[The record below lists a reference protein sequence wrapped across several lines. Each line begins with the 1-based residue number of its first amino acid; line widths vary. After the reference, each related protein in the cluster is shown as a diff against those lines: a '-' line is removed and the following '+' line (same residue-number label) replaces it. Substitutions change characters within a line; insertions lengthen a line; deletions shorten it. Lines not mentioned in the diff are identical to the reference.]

1 MPRRDYRPRT
11 VDAELAGA
19 LGAAGAVLLE
29 GPRGCGKTATARQA
43 AASEVRFDVDDN
55 ARQAA
60 RIDPALVL
68 DGPVPRLLDEWQLV
82 PAVWNHVR
90 RAVDDRVDPG
100 QFILTGSAVP
110 GDDATRHTGALRI
123 LRLRMRPMTLAEAGV
138 GTATISLAALFAGEG
153 ARSSDTGL
161 TVPDIAELVTAGGWP
176 GLLGRGPADAATA
189 VRGFVDELR
198 RVDVSRVD
206 GVARDPE
213 RVGRLLRSLA
223 RNVATPAAVATLA
236 ADTGGTGTPLKDDT
250 VAEYLSVLER
260 LFVVEDQP
268 AWAPH
273 LRSRSVLRRGAKR
286 HFVDPSLAVAAL
298 ETGPARLLGDLN
310 LLGLLFESL
319 VIRDLRVY
327 AQGLGGRV
335 LHYRDNTGL
344 EVDAVVELGDG
355 RWGAFEIKLGA
366 GLVDDGAATLA
377 RFAGRIDTAKCG
389 SPAVLAVISGTG
401 YGYVRNDGV
410 AVVPVGA
417 RGA

>member
-1 MPRRDYRPRT
+1 MKP
-11 VDAELAGA
+11 
-19 LGAAGAVLLE
+19 
-29 GPRGCGKTATARQA
+29 
-43 AASEVRFDVDDN
+43 
-55 ARQAA
+55 
-60 RIDPALVL
+60 I
-68 DGPVPRLLDEWQLV
+68 
-82 PAVWNHVR
+82 
-90 RAVDDRVDPG
+90 
-100 QFILTGSAVP
+100 
-110 GDDATRHTGALRI
+110 
-123 LRLRMRPMTLAEAGV
+123 
-138 GTATISLAALFAGEG
+138 
-153 ARSSDTGL
+153 
-161 TVPDIAELVTAGGWP
+161 GGWRP
-176 GLLGRGPADAATA
+176 QPSGW
-189 VRGFVDELR
+189 VRPSWPKLR
-198 RVDVSRVD
+198 RVGVSRVD

-213 RVGRLLRSLA
+213 RVGRFLRSLA

-236 ADTGGTGTPLKDDT
+236 TDTGGTEAPLKDDT

-319 VIRDLRVY
+319 VIRDRRVH
-327 AQGLGGRV
+327 ARGLGGRV

-344 EVDAVVELGDG
+344 EVDAVVELGAG

-389 SPAVLAVISGTG
+389 PPAVLAVISGTG
-401 YGYVRNDGV
+401 YGYVRDDGV
-410 AVVPVGA
+410 AVVPAGA
-417 RGA
+417 LGP